1 MITVEPGAPQSSP
14 AGKSKLKKIVLVF
27 FFLILIGGVAFGIWF
42 FGSPKPHQE
51 TKHQLYSAFDAS
63 APHKKLSTSITKAK
77 LSLLVGKK
85 EDGLFNFVEHYANIL
100 SKKGRTIYVE

>member
-1 MITVEPGAPQSSP
+1 MITVEPGAAQSAP
-14 AGKSKLKKIVLVF
+14 AGKSKLKKIGLVYF
-27 FFLILIGGVAFGIWF
+27 ILILIGGVAFSIWF

-51 TKHQLYSAFDAS
+51 IKHHLYSAFDSS
-63 APHKKLSTSITKAK
+63 APHKKLSAGITKAK
-77 LSLLVGKK
+77 LSLLVGNK